1 MSIATQVTYPEVWR
15 IWKSDEIINWVAFG
29 PQGYYIVDI
38 DRSPYASRSNDILRN
53 YQSNDELVPLRCAS
67 FGFGG
72 AWVVVEDDGIVR
84 SHGLSSQVLKKISA
98 RNIRVS
104 YGFSC

>member
-1 MSIATQVTYPEVWR
+1 MTTATQVTYPEVWK
-15 IWKSDEIINWVAFG
+15 IWESDEIINWVAFG
-29 PQGYYIVDI
+29 PQGYYIVDT
-38 DRSPYASRSNDILRN
+38 DRNLYASRSNDILRN
-53 YQSNDELVPLRCAS
+53 QNDDELVPLRCAS

-104 YGFSC
+104 YRFSY